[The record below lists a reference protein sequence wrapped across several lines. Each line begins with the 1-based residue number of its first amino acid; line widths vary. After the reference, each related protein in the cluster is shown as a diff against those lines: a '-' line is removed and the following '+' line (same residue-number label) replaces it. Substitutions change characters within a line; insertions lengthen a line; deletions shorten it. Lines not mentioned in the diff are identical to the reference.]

1 MLGPS
6 NSDGGASN
14 TDGNDNSGN
23 RFPGLPT
30 WLDLDIVVPVG
41 ATIVVICVGVLVVCV
56 AITRRKQPQMTPGG
70 FYLSES
76 NTATV

>member
-1 MLGPS
+1 MGPS
-6 NSDGGASN
+6 NSDGGTSN
-14 TDGNDNSGN
+14 GDGNDDSGN

-41 ATIVVICVGVLVVCV
+41 ATIVVLCVGVLVICV

-70 FYLSES
+70 
-76 NTATV
+76 